1 MGSFEEYEAMIRFVE
16 EQELHPV
23 LDTVY
28 PAEDFKSAFL
38 RLENAEQTGKIA
50 LQIG

>member
-1 MGSFEEYEAMIRFVE
+1 MIRFVE
-16 EQELHPV
+16 EHDLHPV
-23 LDTVY
+23 VDAVY
-28 PAEDFKSAFL
+28 PAGDFKAAFL

>member
-1 MGSFEEYEAMIRFVE
+1 MGSFEEYEAMVRFVE

-23 LDTVY
+23 LDAVY
-28 PAEDFKSAFL
+28 PAEDFKAAFL

>member
-1 MGSFEEYEAMIRFVE
+1 MGVTIASPSCQ